1 MHVRKRHKVA
11 IAAAAAAFTG
21 GTLVVVLGIPFAA
34 GGAPLPE
41 RGGAPAASG
50 ERASEPPREPV
61 PAELDLLHTARELL
75 LRDCMRAKGFVY
87 QPVPRQPVPEAR
99 EFPLVLDDVDWA
111 RRHGYGSDLAAVAE
125 RNQRDDVNQHYFE
138 SLPADRRVQALLA
151 ANGPRTEG
159 LTARTPDGM
168 EMGRSPE
175 GCQSDAD
182 RTLYGDLA
190 GWFQARTTL
199 TSLTSLV
206 SERAG
211 AAPEFSEATRP
222 WAVCMRTAGHDF
234 ADPAAVRAALPVPR
248 TEEIRLAVAE
258 ATCAQSSGLAETASG
273 LSRKFETEL
282 RERYRAD
289 VNTAFRLQLGALS
302 RARSV
307 IASD

>member
-1 MHVRKRHKVA
+1 MHVRKRHKAA

-34 GGAPLPE
+34 GGTVPE
-41 RGGAPAASG
+41 RAGAPAAS
-50 ERASEPPREPV
+50 EEQAADPLREPG

-75 LRDCMRAKGFVY
+75 LRNCMRAKGFVY

-111 RRHGYGSDLAAVAE
+111 RQHGYGSDLAAVAE
-125 RNQRDDVNQHYFE
+125 QNQRDDVNQRYFE

-151 ANGPRTEG
+151 ANGTRTGG

-258 ATCAQSSGLAETASG
+258 ATCAQSSGLAETVTG

-289 VNTAFRLQLGALS
+289 VNTAFRLQLGALP

-307 IASD
+307 IASG